1 MEPYQSAED
10 QLQSAYHDETR
21 HQPQKQQ
28 LYLNRSTRK
37 SGQQPITI
45 VVYILRADKRASSR
59 AEMPFPWYQ
68 PAHTFVDVA
77 KKKMEERQTF
87 RLPSIPRETKL
98 SCFCWAKSWQQ
109 ILKRFYTGS
118 MSKGGPGS
126 QRRSLPFCR
135 NPFKKKKKAW
145 LSFASIFGSIQYLR
159 LFWSDCSHWK
169 GYLLTISSLI
179 ETKKNYF
186 ISFWSAN
193 TVLLEVQGSLAIAIR
208 IQKPAQKTIWHKSNY
223 KKNIRCS
230 CKTII
235 LKIKPLFHAERSFRL
250 GAILF
255 AQFWATLLAARV
267 KS

>member
-1 MEPYQSAED
+1 MYVRMYVCMYVCTCMYVCMYASV
-10 QLQSAYHDETR
+10 Y
-21 HQPQKQQ
+21 
-28 LYLNRSTRK
+28 
-37 SGQQPITI
+37 
-45 VVYILRADKRASSR
+45 VYIRADKRASSR

-87 RLPSIPRETKL
+87 RLPSIPRETKI

-169 GYLLTISSLI
+169 GYLLTMQLNWD
-179 ETKKNYF
+179 KKNYF

-193 TVLLEVQGSLAIAIR
+193 AVSLEVQGLLSSNTKTSTKNNTTQ
-208 IQKPAQKTIWHKSNY
+208 IQLQK
-223 KKNIRCS
+223 
-230 CKTII
+230 KTY
-235 LKIKPLFHAERSFRL
+235 
-250 GAILF
+250 
-255 AQFWATLLAARV
+255 AAVVRQ
-267 KS
+267 SY

>member
-1 MEPYQSAED
+1 MYVCMYVCTCMYVCMYASV
-10 QLQSAYHDETR
+10 Y
-21 HQPQKQQ
+21 
-28 LYLNRSTRK
+28 
-37 SGQQPITI
+37 
-45 VVYILRADKRASSR
+45 VYIRADKRASSR

-87 RLPSIPRETKL
+87 RLPSIPRETKI

-159 LFWSDCSHWK
+159 LFWSDCSHSK
-169 GYLLTISSLI
+169 GYLLKISSLI
-179 ETKKNYF
+179 ETQKNYF
-186 ISFWSAN
+186 IIFWSAN
-193 TVLLEVQGSLAIAIR
+193 AVSLEVQGLLSSNTKTSTKNNTTQ
-208 IQKPAQKTIWHKSNY
+208 IQLQK
-223 KKNIRCS
+223 
-230 CKTII
+230 KTY
-235 LKIKPLFHAERSFRL
+235 
-250 GAILF
+250 
-255 AQFWATLLAARV
+255 AAVVRQ
-267 KS
+267 SY